1 MRCGKGND
9 EELALRFERRNPRE
23 CAVAKFEHITE
34 PIGKSRRNPRECAVA
49 KFEHI
54 TESIGKSRRN
64 PRECAVAKL
73 YVAAVRFMSSVAT
86 RANALWQRCAMVN
99 RCRSG
104 VVTTRANALW

>member
-9 EELALRFERRNPRE
+9 EELALRFE
-23 CAVAKFEHITE
+23 
-34 PIGKSRRNPRECAVA
+34 RRNPRECAVA